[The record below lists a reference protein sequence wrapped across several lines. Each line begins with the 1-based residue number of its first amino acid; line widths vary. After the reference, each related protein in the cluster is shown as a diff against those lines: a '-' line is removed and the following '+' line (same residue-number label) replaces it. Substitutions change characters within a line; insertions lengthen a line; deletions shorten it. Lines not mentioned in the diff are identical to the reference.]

1 MSFEFEF
8 NEDTSTA
15 LEVSISDMSIE
26 ASYLTNSLFEV
37 SSAEAAPTKDIKQ
50 NNIKIIKIELII
62 LVLIKC
68 PPSFNKLIY

>member
-1 MSFEFEF
+1 MEHK
-8 NEDTSTA
+8 
-15 LEVSISDMSIE
+15 SIWENYCKKS
-26 ASYLTNSLFEV
+26 N
-37 SSAEAAPTKDIKQ
+37 